1 MNLEKSIDVIIKQ
14 EQKEIRTYNIFA
26 FFAIT
31 AFFILLCFN
40 LINGYIKD
48 LAAAGTNFLS
58 LAVGYIPFQQ
68 ISKRKKRIYYFDK
81 IIRLGISEN
90 GPDKEKFDGI
100 VIEAIK
106 EVCKN

>member
-1 MNLEKSIDVIIKQ
+1 MNFEKSIDVIIKQ
-14 EQKEIRTYNIFA
+14 EQKEIRTYNLFA
-26 FFAIT
+26 LFVIT

-40 LINGYIKD
+40 LFNGYIKD
-48 LAAAGTNFLS
+48 LAVAGTNFLT

-81 IIRLGISEN
+81 IIRLGIVEN
-90 GPDKEKFDGI
+90 GPNKEEFVDI